1 MTVRTS
7 ALTSYATDAAEI
19 LDLVEATAWSDAQRT
34 GCYDVTELLSR
45 LCAVTLGVT
54 PLRPSP
60 ALPAGRFAGREATD
74 WRSIPDLTAAESV
87 TLEMTEQFTTDVSSV
102 TPDLR
107 HRFLEQVGKKA
118 MTVAGIVFVM
128 DFVPRTRAALDVLV
142 APSPSPSPSAVDDH
156 PHTEAGDT
164 GLWDAL
170 VSLARVVPR
179 LDTLDPVTTELIRL
193 RGARQ
198 HHCRLCQSLRSRP
211 ALLAGADEATFAAV
225 DHFDTS
231 DLPPDQRAAIAFT
244 DAMIW
249 TPGAIDPQVTAALVA
264 LTTPAQR
271 VELVLDVTRNALNKV
286 AVAMGADAPH
296 VDQGIEIYDV
306 DGNGD
311 PVYGLSLD

>member
-1 MTVRTS
+1 MTVRSS
-7 ALTSYATDAAEI
+7 ALTSYATEAAET
-19 LDLVEATAWSDAQRT
+19 LDRVEAAAWADAQRT
-34 GCYDVTELLSR
+34 GFYDVSELLSR
-45 LCAVTLGVT
+45 LCAVPSGLT

-60 ALPAGRFAGREATD
+60 GLPPGRFTGSEAAD
-74 WRSIPDLTAAESV
+74 WRSIPDLTVAESV
-87 TLEMTEQFTTDVSSV
+87 ILEMTEQFTMDVASV
-102 TPDLR
+102 SPDLR
-107 HRFLEQVGKKA
+107 HRFLAEVGKNA
-118 MTVAGIVFVM
+118 MTVIGILFVM
-128 DFVPRTRAALDVLV
+128 DFLPRTRSALEALD
-142 APSPSPSPSAVDDH
+142 PPPPSAVDDH
-156 PHTEAGDT
+156 PVVMIGDT

-170 VSLARVVPR
+170 VALARVVPR
-179 LDTLDPVTTELIRL
+179 LDALDPVTTELIRL

-211 ALLAGADEATFAAV
+211 ALLAGADDATFAAV

-231 DLPPDQRAAIAFT
+231 DLPSDQRAAIAFT

-249 TPGAIDPQVTAALVA
+249 TPGAIDPEVTEALVA
-264 LTTPAQR
+264 VTTPAQR

-296 VDQGIEIYDV
+296 VEEGIEIYDL

>member
-19 LDLVEATAWSDAQRT
+19 LDLVETTAWSDAQRT
-34 GCYDVTELLSR
+34 GFYDVTELLSR
-45 LCAVTLGVT
+45 LCAASLGIT
-54 PLRPSP
+54 PIRPSP
-60 ALPAGRFAGREATD
+60 GLPAGRLAGWQAAD
-74 WRSIPDLTAAESV
+74 WRSIPDLTATESV
-87 TLEMTEQFTTDVSSV
+87 TLEMTEQFTVDVSSV

-107 HRFLEQVGKKA
+107 HRFLDQVGKRA

-128 DFVPRTRAALDVLV
+128 DFLPRTRAALDVLV
-142 APSPSPSPSAVDDH
+142 PSSPSAVDDH
-156 PHTEAGDT
+156 PHTAAGDP

-179 LDTLDPVTTELIRL
+179 LDALDPVTTELIRL

-198 HHCRLCQSLRSRP
+198 HRCRLCQSLRSRP

-249 TPGAIDPQVTAALVA
+249 TPGAIDPEVVEALVA
-264 LTTPAQR
+264 VTTPAQR

-296 VDQGIEIYDV
+296 VDQGVEIYDI

>member
-7 ALTSYATDAAEI
+7 ALTSHATDAAET
-19 LDLVEATAWSDAQRT
+19 LDLVEAAAWSDAQRI
-34 GCYDVTELLSR
+34 GFYDVTELVSR
-45 LCAVTLGVT
+45 LCVVPSGVA
-54 PLRPSP
+54 PLRPP
-60 ALPAGRFAGREATD
+60 TAHPAGRFAGREAAD

-87 TLEMTEQFTTDVSSV
+87 TLEMTEQFTMDVGSV

-107 HRFLEQVGKKA
+107 RRFLEQVGKEA
-118 MTVAGIVFVM
+118 MTVVGIVFVM
-128 DFVPRTRAALDVLV
+128 DFVPRTRTALDVLV
-142 APSPSPSPSAVDDH
+142 PSSPSAVDDH
-156 PHTEAGDT
+156 PVTAVGDT

-170 VSLARVVPR
+170 VSFARIVPR

-198 HHCRLCQSLRSRP
+198 HRCRLCQSLRSRP
-211 ALLAGADEATFAAV
+211 ALLAGADDATFAAV

-249 TPGAIDPQVTAALVA
+249 TPGTIDPEVTEALVA
-264 LTTPAQR
+264 VTTPAQR

-296 VDQGIEIYDV
+296 VDEGIEIYDI

-311 PVYGLSLD
+311 PVFGLTLD

>member
-7 ALTSYATDAAEI
+7 ALTSYATEAAGI
-19 LDLVEATAWSDAQRT
+19 LDLVAATAWSDAQRT
-34 GCYDVTELLSR
+34 GFYDVTELLSR
-45 LCAVTLGVT
+45 LCTVSLGLT

-60 ALPAGRFAGREATD
+60 GLPSGRWAGREPAD
-74 WRSIPDLTAAESV
+74 WRSIPDLSATESV
-87 TLEMTEQFTTDVSSV
+87 ILEMSEQFTMDVSSV

-118 MTVAGIVFVM
+118 MTVAGMVFVM
-128 DFVPRTRAALDVLV
+128 DFLPRTRAALDVLV
-142 APSPSPSPSAVDDH
+142 PSSPSAVDHH
-156 PHTEAGDT
+156 PPTTAGDT

-179 LDTLDPVTTELIRL
+179 LDALDPVTTELIRL

-198 HHCRLCQSLRSRP
+198 HRCRLCQSLRSRP
-211 ALLAGADEATFAAV
+211 ALLAGADETTFAAV
-225 DHFDTS
+225 DHFDTG
-231 DLPPDQRAAIAFT
+231 DLPPDQQAAIAFT
-244 DAMIW
+244 DGMIW
-249 TPGAIDPQVTAALVA
+249 TPGAIDPEVTEALVA
-264 LTTPAQR
+264 VTTPAQR

-296 VDQGIEIYDV
+296 VDEGVEIYDI
-306 DGNGD
+306 DANGD

>member
-19 LDLVEATAWSDAQRT
+19 VDLVEATAWSDAQRT
-34 GCYDVTELLSR
+34 GFYDVTELLSR
-45 LCAVTLGVT
+45 LCAVSLGVA
-54 PLRPSP
+54 PLRPS
-60 ALPAGRFAGREATD
+60 AGLPAGRLAGWEAAD

-87 TLEMTEQFTTDVSSV
+87 TLEMTEQFTMDVSSV

-107 HRFLEQVGKKA
+107 HRFLEQLGNKA
-118 MTVAGIVFVM
+118 MTVAAIVFVM
-128 DFVPRTRAALDVLV
+128 DFLPRTRAALDVLV
-142 APSPSPSPSAVDDH
+142 PSSPSTVGDH
-156 PHTEAGDT
+156 PHTATGDT

-198 HHCRLCQSLRSRP
+198 HRCRLCQSLRSRP

-231 DLPPDQRAAIAFT
+231 NLPPDQRAAIAFT

-249 TPGAIDPQVTAALVA
+249 TPGAIDPEVTEALVA
-264 LTTPAQR
+264 VTTPAQR

-296 VDQGIEIYDV
+296 VDHGVEIYDI

-311 PVYGLSLD
+311 PVYGLSLG